1 MALPLNLQLQENR
14 AEAAEQRRAD
24 EARHMQEIAAI
35 TRQFE
40 QQAEELRAELS
51 ASRIEEHGQSTD
63 GVDADAQQ
71 GREDEQETNIM
82 DGVNVAEE
90 GEFIEED
97 GGNDS
102 DGETD
107 VGNFDS
113 IDDLNASRRSLV

>member
-1 MALPLNLQLQENR
+1 
-14 AEAAEQRRAD
+14 
-24 EARHMQEIAAI
+24 
-35 TRQFE
+35 
-40 QQAEELRAELS
+40 
-51 ASRIEEHGQSTD
+51 
-63 GVDADAQQ
+63 
-71 GREDEQETNIM
+71 M

>member
-14 AEAAEQRRAD
+14 AEAAEQRQAD
-24 EARHMQEIAAI
+24 EARHAREVAAI

-40 QQAEELRAELS
+40 QQAEELRAELN